1 MPETGDAA
9 DGVEA
14 LARVVTELEADPR
27 VRDAVEGRMREFQE
41 ANLADSARWFEE
53 LTYCLLTAYS
63 SASMGQRC
71 VDALCTGDTLT
82 KGSLEEV
89 SVCLRAQG
97 HRFADRRAE
106 YIFLARGHAP
116 HLKQIIESQP
126 DSKVAR
132 EWLVENVKGL
142 GMKEASHYLRNVGYL
157 DLAIIDRHIL
167 AHIREHG
174 LADTD
179 ARKGIT
185 MRKYL
190 EYERTLE
197 KVAAKLGMP
206 PGKMDL
212 YLWYKKT
219 GAVLK

>member
-1 MPETGDAA
+1 M
-9 DGVEA
+9 
-14 LARVVTELEADPR
+14 
-27 VRDAVEGRMREFQE
+27 
-41 ANLADSARWFEE
+41 
-53 LTYCLLTAYS
+53 
-63 SASMGQRC
+63 
-71 VDALCTGDTLT
+71 
-82 KGSLEEV
+82 
-89 SVCLRAQG
+89 
-97 HRFADRRAE
+97 
-106 YIFLARGHAP
+106 
-116 HLKQIIESQP
+116 
-126 DSKVAR
+126 
-132 EWLVENVKGL
+132 
-142 GMKEASHYLRNVGYL
+142 
-157 DLAIIDRHIL
+157 
-167 AHIREHG
+167 REHG